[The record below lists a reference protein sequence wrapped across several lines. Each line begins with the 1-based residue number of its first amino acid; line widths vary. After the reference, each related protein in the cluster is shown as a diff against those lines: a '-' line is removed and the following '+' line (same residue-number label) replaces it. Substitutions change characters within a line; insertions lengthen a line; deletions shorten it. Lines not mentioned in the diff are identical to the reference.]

1 MTSALPLDVVRNVRE
16 IFGARGE
23 RWLGELPGVVRER
36 CAAWGLEQV
45 GAPMAGGTHSW
56 VAPVRR
62 ADGSLAVLKIPVRDP
77 ENAGEAA
84 GLRWYDGG
92 GAVRLYGSDPGS
104 GALLLEYARPGTP
117 LLPQPGTPL
126 EGLPEHAGK
135 VRLACDLLRRLR
147 RAPGELPEGY
157 PPPPTVADVVAEW
170 SAWLS
175 GPDASVLDP
184 ALRSLAR
191 DRCAE
196 LAEPDGPLLVV
207 NRDNHLGNIVAA
219 EREPWLLID
228 PKPYLGE
235 AAFDA
240 GFLVLIQVASA
251 PGAEQARRVTAL
263 TADALGVDRHRARA
277 WAFLRAVEE
286 VAWAVEDDRPADRDL
301 HLVIA
306 AALR

>member
-1 MTSALPLDVVRNVRE
+1 MSSALPPDVVRNIVE

-23 RWLGELPGVVRER
+23 RWLGELPAVLRGL
-36 CAAWGLEQV
+36 CATWGLVQV
-45 GAPMAGGTHSW
+45 GAPMTGGTHSW

-84 GLRWYDGG
+84 GLHWYGG
-92 GAVRLYGSDPGS
+92 DGAVRLYDFDPGS

-117 LLPQPGTPL
+117 LLPQPETPL
-126 EGLPEHAGK
+126 EGLPENAGR

-147 RAPGELPEGY
+147 RAPGELPDGY
-157 PPPPTVADVVAEW
+157 PPLPTVADVVAEW
-170 SAWLS
+170 SAWLT
-175 GPDASVLDP
+175 GPAAAVLDP
-184 ALRSLAR
+184 PLRSRAR

-219 EREPWLLID
+219 EREPLLLID

-251 PGAEQARRVTAL
+251 PGADQARRVTTR
-263 TADALGVDRHRARA
+263 TADALGVGARRARS

-286 VAWAVEDDRPADRDL
+286 VAWAVEDDRPADRDRNL
-301 HLVIA
+301 AIA